1 MKQGNKFLSIRSIP
15 RVFSFFP
22 LLVVFISILSFSPAH
37 AEEFRVELSPST
49 VQQGD
54 AFRIRVIGPQ
64 EITAPAAFLNEI
76 PLRFSKC
83 GKGCFIAIGT
93 VDLDMA
99 PGEYS
104 IPLIL
109 GEDERMVQFTVMP
122 GRFDIVHI
130 TVPQEKATPGPEE
143 MERIRKEADLLD
155 SIWGVYSERLWDGQ
169 FILPLPNPLSTPFGT
184 QRIFN
189 KTTVS
194 IHRGLD
200 IKGKEGEEIHASNHG
215 RVALIEELFFGGK
228 TIIVDHGTGIF
239 TIYMHLSRFNVSPG
253 DLVSKNDVIGFVG
266 STGRS
271 TGPHLHFGVK
281 VAGINTS
288 PSSIAALDLD

>member
-1 MKQGNKFLSIRSIP
+1 MKG
-15 RVFSFFP
+15 FP
-22 LLVVFISILSFSPAH
+22 WIFCFYFCIFCLSPAISH
-37 AEEFRVELSPST
+37 AEDFRADIFPSKVE
-49 VQQGD
+49 QGS
-54 AFRIRVIGPQ
+54 AFMLKVSGLEKSRDIS
-64 EITAPAAFLNEI
+64 AFFNEI
-76 PLRFSKC
+76 PLRFSDC
-83 GKGCFIAIGT
+83 GKGCSIAIGT
-93 VDLDMA
+93 VDLAVEPAD
-99 PGEYS
+99 YT
-104 IPLIL
+104 IPLIV
-109 GEDERMVQFTVMP
+109 GDEKRAVQITVLP

-130 TVPQEKATPGPEE
+130 TVPQEKATPGAAE
-143 MERIRKEADLLD
+143 MGRIRKEADLLD
-155 SIWGVYSERLWDGQ
+155 SIWGVYSERLWEGQ
-169 FILPLPNPLSTPFGT
+169 FILPLSNPLSTPFGT

-200 IKGKEGEEIHASNHG
+200 IKGREGEKIHVSNHG
-215 RVALIEELFFGGK
+215 RVALTEELFFGGK

-288 PSSIAALDLD
+288 PASMAALDLD